1 MIANC
6 KNKPFLKMTSAQRDK
21 AVKALDREILFEET
35 KALSSK
41 GKALWDRAR
50 RAPARKAARNAK
62 SVSITLDPS
71 LLKESDEYARH
82 HGITRSQPV
91 AKGLRAVLPQ

>member
-1 MIANC
+1 MIANS
-6 KNKPFLKMTSAQRDK
+6 KNKPFLKMTSAQHDR

-35 KALSSK
+35 KVLSSK

-50 RAPARKAARNAK
+50 RAPARKPTRNGK
-62 SVSITLDPS
+62 SVSITFHPA
-71 LLKESDEYARH
+71 LLKQSDEYARR
-82 HGITRSQPV
+82 HGMTRSQLI